1 VVSYTYNTQWS
12 KIGLL
17 HVNQFTISNYRC
29 NSLRYT
35 ETCMRLKDYVA
46 VNAVNCKLAQFF
58 KAIAKKRQLRTVS
71 VDVIV
76 GCR

>member
-1 VVSYTYNTQWS
+1 
-12 KIGLL
+12 
-17 HVNQFTISNYRC
+17 
-29 NSLRYT
+29 
-35 ETCMRLKDYVA
+35 MRLKDYVA

-71 VDVIV
+71 FDVIV